1 MQEILDYQIL
11 KISAY
16 RYFIGLGIIILS
28 IIIKIIFDKI
38 ISKGLK
44 KWANKT
50 KFVYDDILIEALI
63 PPFRLMIVIAGIYFA
78 TTYILLEK
86 VKFIP
91 PIVGKIMT
99 AIILTIILWS
109 VYRLTEIVT
118 EVMKNIF
125 DKSDKILSKQ
135 FVPIV
140 RTSLRAIV
148 LIIGGIMIVQNL
160 GINVSS
166 LLAGVGIG
174 GIAIALA
181 AQDAVSNI
189 FGTFIMFSDRPFRIG
204 DYIEFK
210 NVSGVVESIGLRST
224 KIRTFD
230 KSLITVPNKLVTSE
244 MVQNWSARP
253 KRRIKFNVGLTYN
266 STSSKIKEL
275 IKNIRDYI
283 KSSNDFDK
291 EDFVVNFTE
300 FKDSSL
306 SIFINCFAATTNYKE
321 YLRILED
328 FNITLMKMV
337 EDLELEFAFPTQ
349 SIYLEKGEIEEIKEK

>member
-1 MQEILDYQIL
+1 MQEVLNYQIFQ
-11 KISAY
+11 ISAY
-16 RYFIGLGIIILS
+16 KYFIGLGIIILS

-50 KFVYDDILIEALI
+50 KFIYDDILIEALI
-63 PPFRLMIVIAGIYFA
+63 PPFKVMIVIAGIYFA
-78 TTYILLEK
+78 TTYVLLEK
-86 VKFIP
+86 VKLIP

-135 FVPIV
+135 FTPIV

-166 LLAGVGIG
+166 LIAAGGIG

-181 AQDAVSNI
+181 AQDSLANV
-189 FGTFIMFSDRPFRIG
+189 FGTFVMFSDKPFKIG

-230 KSLITVPNKLVTSE
+230 KSIISVPNKLITSE

-275 IKNIRDYI
+275 IKNIKNYI
-283 KSSNDFDK
+283 KSSNDFDRK
-291 EDFVVNFTE
+291 DFVVNFTE

-306 SIFINCFAATTNYKE
+306 SIFINCFAATTNYNE

-328 FNITLMKMV
+328 FNIALMKMV

-349 SIYLEKGEIEEIKEK
+349 SIYLEKGENEEIKEK

>member
-1 MQEILDYQIL
+1 MQEILNYQVFQ
-11 KISAY
+11 ISAY

-50 KFVYDDILIEALI
+50 KFIYDDILIEALI
-63 PPFRLMIVIAGIYFA
+63 PPLKVMIVIAGIYFA
-78 TTYILLEK
+78 ATYVLLGK
-86 VKFIP
+86 VKLIP
-91 PIVGKIMT
+91 PVVGKIMT

-109 VYRLTEIVT
+109 IYRLTEIVT
-118 EVMKNIF
+118 EIMKNIF

-135 FVPIV
+135 FIPIV

-148 LIIGGIMIVQNL
+148 LIIGGIMIIQNL
-160 GINVSS
+160 GVNVSS
-166 LLAGVGIG
+166 LIAAGGIG

-181 AQDAVSNI
+181 AQDSLANI
-189 FGTFIMFSDRPFRIG
+189 FGTFVMFSDKPFKIE

-224 KIRTFD
+224 RIRTFD
-230 KSLITVPNKLVTSE
+230 KSLISVPNKVIASE
-244 MVQNWSARP
+244 MIQNWSARP
-253 KRRIKFNVGLTYN
+253 KRRIKLNIGLTYN
-266 STSSKIKEL
+266 STPAKIKEL
-275 IKNIRDYI
+275 IENIKDYI
-283 KSSNDFDK
+283 KNNDDFDHNG
-291 EDFVVNFTE
+291 FVVSFTE

-306 SIFINCFAATTNYKE
+306 SIFINCFAATTNYNE
-321 YLRILED
+321 HLRILEN
-328 FNITLMKMV
+328 FNIALMKMV

-349 SIYLEKGEIEEIKEK
+349 SIYLKKGETEKLKEK